1 MPSPL
6 SACKHPNTMNS
17 ALTHISFH
25 SPSYFILKQRPQSR
39 HQQISI
45 KWRKRQQCSAKPIRA
60 IPGPNGTGAY
70 RGGNNLPSSPLTDV
84 IQESYS
90 SLNDKDITRL
100 EKLISLDCVI
110 EDTAYYKP
118 LDVKNTHT
126 YFTRLIKVMGKNA
139 KFAIDEVCQ
148 GVEPTVAVM
157 WHLEWRGEMIPFAK
171 GCSFFMCSANG
182 AALLIRKVHIFDE
195 SPLKPGKLALEILNF
210 VINVFDTFPYIAKG
224 FLKNKEALA
233 RFFARFYKFCGPFI
247 VPLVAYYTDVPILA
261 YYTRFWSYVAQGFTM
276 VLNMLYNIFK
286 RFL

>member
-1 MPSPL
+1 M
-6 SACKHPNTMNS
+6 
-17 ALTHISFH
+17 
-25 SPSYFILKQRPQSR
+25 Q
-39 HQQISI
+39 
-45 KWRKRQQCSAKPIRA
+45 
-60 IPGPNGTGAY
+60 
-70 RGGNNLPSSPLTDV
+70 
-84 IQESYS
+84 
-90 SLNDKDITRL
+90 
-100 EKLISLDCVI
+100 
-110 EDTAYYKP
+110 
-118 LDVKNTHT
+118 NTHT
-126 YFTRLIKVMGKNA
+126 YLTRLIKVMGKNA

-157 WHLEWRGEMIPFAK
+157 WHLEWRGEMIPFAR

-182 AALLIRKVHIFDE
+182 AVLLIRKVHIFDE

-210 VINVFDTFPYIAKG
+210 VTNVFDTFPYIAKG

-261 YYTRFWSYVAQGFTM
+261 YYTRFWSYVAQGLTM